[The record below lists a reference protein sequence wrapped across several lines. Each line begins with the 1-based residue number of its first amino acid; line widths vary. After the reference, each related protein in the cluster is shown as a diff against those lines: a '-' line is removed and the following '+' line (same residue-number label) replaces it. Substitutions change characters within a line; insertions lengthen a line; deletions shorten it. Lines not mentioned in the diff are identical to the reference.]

1 MYSLRYDVLE
11 KRLTVFV
18 FSVFCIFNCDFTQW
32 FLYVASVKT
41 MSVISDYF
49 HIIPNQILIENI
61 DMTGKKKLKNVAK
74 KYSLLIS

>member
-1 MYSLRYDVLE
+1 
-11 KRLTVFV
+11 
-18 FSVFCIFNCDFTQW
+18 
-32 FLYVASVKT
+32 